1 MPGYRWQPDF
11 VIQIGGRDLT
21 RYCLAWELTDTEEG
35 LSSIRADFWNFGTEK
50 LTEKEITIRWGYQGN
65 LSEPVTM
72 RIKEHTEL
80 YDIKGLRFSVV
91 AYDALERLTGVSATG
106 LFRDDNVRE
115 AIKTIG
121 QLVEPKL
128 NVTVDGENP
137 VFQKEHRLSI
147 TNERLVDAQKRLMS
161 LLGVPKKT
169 SPARMSHTLK
179 AIKQQAKGVKQAN
192 FDGLVR
198 EGIAI
203 AMGPYLSK
211 DKTGKL
217 NNIMENILN
226 QVLSKA
232 SGDSV
237 RGQLEMYGDP
247 KFRAKT
253 VIEVRNVGNGSGKW
267 YVKTATHRWNPHLG
281 YRDYADLIL
290 PDETPMV
297 QYAEIYKRDEI
308 YVGPRKL
315 DQQGGVYT
323 YGVDDKLVIAFKFTE
338 TVQSSRAA
346 GEAATTQHIPI
357 SKAEQEEIM
366 KLPEGWAPF

>member
-1 MPGYRWQPDF
+1 
-11 VIQIGGRDLT
+11 
-21 RYCLAWELTDTEEG
+21 
-35 LSSIRADFWNFGTEK
+35 
-50 LTEKEITIRWGYQGN
+50 
-65 LSEPVTM
+65 
-72 RIKEHTEL
+72 
-80 YDIKGLRFSVV
+80 
-91 AYDALERLTGVSATG
+91 
-106 LFRDDNVRE
+106 
-115 AIKTIG
+115 
-121 QLVEPKL
+121 
-128 NVTVDGENP
+128 
-137 VFQKEHRLSI
+137 
-147 TNERLVDAQKRLMS
+147 
-161 LLGVPKKT
+161 
-169 SPARMSHTLK
+169 
-179 AIKQQAKGVKQAN
+179 
-192 FDGLVR
+192 
-198 EGIAI
+198 
-203 AMGPYLSK
+203 MGPYLSK
-211 DKTGKL
+211 DKAGEL

-226 QVLSKA
+226 QILSKA

-297 QYAEIYKRDEI
+297 QYAEIYKKDEI

-323 YGVDDKLVIAFKFTE
+323 YGVDDKLIIAFKFTE

-346 GEAATTQHIPI
+346 GEAAATQHIPI